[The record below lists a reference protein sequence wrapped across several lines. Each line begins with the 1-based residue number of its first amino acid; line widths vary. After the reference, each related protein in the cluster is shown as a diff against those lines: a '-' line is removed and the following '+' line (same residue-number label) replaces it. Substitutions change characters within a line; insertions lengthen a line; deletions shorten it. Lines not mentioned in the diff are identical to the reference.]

1 MVDLGVR
8 LGGDHGLCAIG
19 QAEAR
24 GFDHG
29 QVVGAVADGG
39 GLGEVDAQP
48 IGLRDEGGEFGLT
61 TQDGVLH
68 GAGEMT
74 VFNDEPIGPVLVEP
88 GLDGDPAGKEIKAAR
103 HEDAVDAGSRQRA
116 HEGSGAGIEA
126 HPLGVCALELGL
138 RQTGEHGDPLAQG
151 ALEGELT
158 AHGPFGNGGHLSL
171 ASSKVRQLVQDGVE
185 VLRPVEKLD
194 IAQLCRTF
202 TLRTSE
208 GFVENFGPGLIARVA
223 EEAPGV
229 RLHFVQKPDKDSAPL
244 REGTVDLETG
254 VVEKSTSPE
263 LRTQAL
269 FGDRLVGVVRAG
281 HPLGE
286 GEVTP
291 SRYASGRHIGISRRG
306 PDRGPIDDALQA
318 IGLEREIVT
327 IVGGFATALALARA
341 TDLIASVPERHTGYL
356 RAGMCSFPIPVATP
370 EFTVSML
377 WHPRLDADLAH
388 RWLRGCV
395 RDACTEHR

>member
-61 TQDGVLH
+61 TQDGVPDR
-68 GAGEMT
+68 AGEMT
-74 VFNDEPIGPVLVEP
+74 VFNDESVGPVLVEP
-88 GLDGDPAGKEIKAAR
+88 GLDGDPAGKEIKAAG

-171 ASSKVRQLVQDGVE
+171 ASSKVRQ
-185 VLRPVEKLD
+185 
-194 IAQLCRTF
+194 
-202 TLRTSE
+202 
-208 GFVENFGPGLIARVA
+208 FVEALTGDDGAVHIGQQEALATPGPGLKGEVHGQVA
-223 EEAPGV
+223 EGGADVGLQGRRVGAVEHEVPG
-229 RLHFVQKPDKDSAPL
+229 
-244 REGTVDLETG
+244 
-254 VVEKSTSPE
+254 
-263 LRTQAL
+263 
-269 FGDRLVGVVRAG
+269 
-281 HPLGE
+281 
-286 GEVTP
+286 
-291 SRYASGRHIGISRRG
+291 
-306 PDRGPIDDALQA
+306 
-318 IGLEREIVT
+318 
-327 IVGGFATALALARA
+327 
-341 TDLIASVPERHTGYL
+341 
-356 RAGMCSFPIPVATP
+356 
-370 EFTVSML
+370 
-377 WHPRLDADLAH
+377 
-388 RWLRGCV
+388 
-395 RDACTEHR
+395 